1 MSRAFDGTEEEW
13 QALEAPFLDIDPE
26 LNIYAL
32 ANGLDLL
39 KNDSGRPD
47 RTLEWYRDRMER
59 RVRLVSAGVS
69 PPRCSIQVG
78 ASRKEDGVRLEVLRT
93 VLDDAPFDDLRS
105 GLRGMISEAID
116 RANELTRD
124 DLRNDGDA
132 E

>member
-1 MSRAFDGTEEEW
+1 MSRAFDGTDEEW
-13 QALEAPFLDIDPE
+13 EALEAPFLDIDPE

-39 KNDSGRPD
+39 KNDSGQPD

-59 RVRLVSAGVS
+59 RVRFVAKRGA
-69 PPRCSIQVG
+69 PRRYALEVG

-93 VLDDAPFDDLRS
+93 VLDDAPFDELGP
-105 GLRGMISEAID
+105 GLRGLLAEAVD

-124 DLRNDGDA
+124 ELGRTP
-132 E
+132 

>member
-1 MSRAFDGTEEEW
+1 MPRAFDGTDEDW

-39 KNDSGRPD
+39 KNTTDRPD

-59 RVRLVSAGVS
+59 RVRIVADGGT
-69 PPRCSIQVG
+69 PPHYSVQVG
-78 ASRKEDGVRLEVLRT
+78 ASGKEQGATVEALATLLEG
-93 VLDDAPFDDLRS
+93 ASFDDLRS
-105 GLRGMISEAID
+105 RLRGLLAEAID
-116 RANELTRD
+116 RANDLTRD
-124 DLRNDGDA
+124 QLGPPG